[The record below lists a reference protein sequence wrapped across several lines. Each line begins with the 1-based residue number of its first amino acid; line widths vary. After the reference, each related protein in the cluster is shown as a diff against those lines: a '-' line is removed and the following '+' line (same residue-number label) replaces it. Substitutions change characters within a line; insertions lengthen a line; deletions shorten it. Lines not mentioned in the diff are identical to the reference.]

1 MSATLF
7 GAGIMSFGPMF
18 FGPGMTTPEAFSVAV
33 NTGFPVAGVNTP
45 AYEVAFPNLTFDS
58 PITFNPVPGQN
69 RIVVGQLD
77 GKVYWISTDNS
88 TAQRNLI
95 VDWSSEVGDRNE
107 GAVWDGGFLGL
118 AIHPDFGTDPTKNYM
133 FAYYSTNAASNNLGT
148 PQGFRCS
155 VENFSGNY
163 LVLARF
169 RVDPVTMSYVPNSQ
183 QIMMRRELYNTT
195 HRGGGM
201 TFGPDGYLYV
211 TTGDQATYAN
221 AQDIANNLDGGVLRL
236 DVDMNPAT
244 GHAPKRFLQDP
255 GVGNTHPDSDG
266 LETSGAFYFI
276 PNDNPFNVPLGDSS
290 SPVFEEYYTIGHRSP
305 HRLTMD
311 SATGDL
317 YIGEVGE
324 ATHEEINILRNSP
337 STAGNNYGW
346 PFYEG
351 FAGFTPPTQ
360 SGVPCNVT
368 LYPGTDLTDPLTDF
382 TRQEAWSI
390 IGGYVYNGSIAQ
402 YQGRYIAG
410 DYVTNQLYAIDTQSG
425 AKENLGVGPGEMI
438 SFGQDSNGELYILRL
453 GNNGSGIYRL
463 RESIDINSAP
473 TLLSDTGVFVTD
485 VDGDFSDIGQL
496 SVTNGFI
503 PYDMIQPFWSD
514 GALKSRWMAIP
525 NNGTH
530 DTPAEQIQWSEDGD
544 WQFPVGS
551 VLVKHFDYPDE
562 SRPNQ
567 TRKIETRFSIKGTDG
582 NFYFLTYKWNAAE
595 TDATLVDMSTGETV
609 SIDITRGGNQ
619 ETIEWLYP
627 SNSQCLN
634 CHNPALGGTL
644 GPRTR
649 NLNSDYDYSAKGGT
663 VGNQL
668 VTLSTLG
675 ILNEN
680 ITDTDTPGYLT
691 HKAIDDLNATL
702 DERARSYLDNNCA
715 YCHQPATGNR
725 ADFDLRLF
733 NTLAQTGLLTAGINQ
748 AVPAMAPDQEIL
760 FPGDASKSQLYH
772 RANSLEPGVKMPP
785 LAKGI
790 VDTEGVALLEAWINQ
805 LEAPAPPPLGDYR
818 IVNRASGQTLQ
829 VPDAGTA
836 NSANVATGGYA
847 GLAHQNFA
855 LEDAAVAGYHQLK
868 ALHSD
873 KYLDVAAASTANGAN
888 VWQYT
893 GNGTDAQLWELVDAG
908 DDTYNII
915 SKLSGYYLGTEPN
928 GNVVVAANNG
938 SDIFRWEFQPT
949 GSSLDLGITVEEAP
963 LVTSE
968 DGMEDEISIVLDAPP
983 ATNVVLTI
991 NGITNEDEFSLSVSQ
1006 VTFTPANWDTPQLVT
1021 ITGVDDTEVD
1031 GVQYFTVE
1039 ISVDDA
1045 QSDPSYSGFTATIEG
1060 YNSDDDGGGVGPPA
1074 LGIYR
1079 IVNFDSGET
1088 LQVPNASTANL
1099 ANITENAYEG
1109 LNHQHLELEY
1119 AGNNLY
1125 KLKFVH
1131 SGSYLDVAQGSAA
1144 PGTNVLQYEDNG
1156 GNTDAQFW
1164 QIVDAG
1170 DGTFHLISQA
1180 GGHYLG
1186 TQPNGNVYVQLNDG
1200 SDIFRWQFS
1209 TPSGP
1214 LGNGITVSP
1223 EVVAVSEDG
1232 QTDILSV
1239 VLTAAPTEDVVLTLV
1254 GISNI
1259 DEFNLSL
1266 SELTF
1271 TSENWDTPQ
1280 EVTVSG
1286 VDDTDVD
1293 GVQYFEIEI
1302 AVDAVRS
1309 DALYTGFSLVVDGY
1323 NSDDDGGGVGAPVTG
1338 TYRLINRASGETL
1351 QVPDASLLDQANV
1364 AEGTYNNTDN
1374 QHFELEYAG
1383 NNLYSLRVL
1392 HSDKYLDVATA
1403 STAVDTNI
1411 WQYEG
1416 NGSDA
1421 QLWQIVDAGDGTFYL
1436 ISELSGYYLGTE
1448 PDGNVIVKANDGS
1461 DTIRWEFTFTGYAPT
1476 AIAESDIIDGEA
1488 PLDVSFTG
1496 DASTDDI
1503 AVTGYLW
1510 DFGDGSTSTEA
1521 NPIHTF
1527 DAAGSYDVVL
1537 TVTDGGGLTD
1547 TAAAITI
1554 TVFAPNG
1561 APTAVAS
1568 SDVSEGEVPLE
1579 VSFTGDGSIDDIGIN
1594 EYLWD
1599 FGDGVT
1605 ATEANPV
1612 HTFMA
1617 VNTYEVSLTVTDAGG
1632 LTDTTTLSIT
1642 VNPVNE
1648 APTAMA
1654 TSNINEG
1661 EAPLEVTFTGDG
1673 STDDVA
1679 ITEYLWDFEDGTTST
1694 DANPIHTF
1702 NAVGTYDVLLTVTDA
1717 GGLTD
1722 TDMLTI
1728 TVTAANGIP
1737 TAIATS
1743 DVSEGLAPLDVSF
1756 TGDGSID
1763 DSGITEYLWDFG
1775 DGVISA
1781 EANPVHTFVA
1791 AGNYNVVLTVTDA
1804 GGLTDEDSLTITV
1817 TGANDNPTAV
1827 ATSDISEGEAP
1838 LEVSFTGDGST
1849 DDLGV
1854 TEYLWDFGDGVT
1866 STEANPVHIF
1876 DTAGTFD
1883 VLLTVTDA
1891 GGLTDTATLTIEVI
1905 DNETNS
1911 QDVEIIIAP
1920 NPASQYAYIYF
1931 NDLSIDR
1938 NTIIG
1943 FTVHDTGGRLIAQ
1956 YMESEVYSEQGMY
1969 TIPMFGLRDE
1979 FYAITISF
1987 TEGPSISKRVI
1998 VRN

>member
-1 MSATLF
+1 MIGGAT
-7 GAGIMSFGPMF
+7 S
-18 FGPGMTTPEAFSVAV
+18 
-33 NTGFPVAGVNTP
+33 
-45 AYEVAFPNLTFDS
+45 
-58 PITFNPVPGQN
+58 
-69 RIVVGQLD
+69 
-77 GKVYWISTDNS
+77 
-88 TAQRNLI
+88 
-95 VDWSSEVGDRNE
+95 
-107 GAVWDGGFLGL
+107 
-118 AIHPDFGTDPTKNYM
+118 
-133 FAYYSTNAASNNLGT
+133 
-148 PQGFRCS
+148 
-155 VENFSGNY
+155 
-163 LVLARF
+163 
-169 RVDPVTMSYVPNSQ
+169 
-183 QIMMRRELYNTT
+183 
-195 HRGGGM
+195 
-201 TFGPDGYLYV
+201 
-211 TTGDQATYAN
+211 
-221 AQDIANNLDGGVLRL
+221 
-236 DVDMNPAT
+236 
-244 GHAPKRFLQDP
+244 HAPRRFLQDP
-255 GVGNTHPDSDG
+255 GVGNTNPGRPGFIPSEG
-266 LETSGAFYFI
+266 LEMSGAYYFI
-276 PNDNPFNVPLGDSS
+276 PNDNPFNDPTGGI
-290 SPVFEEYYTIGHRSP
+290 FEEYYTIGHRSP

-311 SATGDL
+311 TATGDL

-324 ATHEEINILRNSP
+324 GTHEEINVLRNVP
-337 STAGNNYGW
+337 GTAGQNYGW
-346 PFYEG
+346 PLFEG
-351 FAGFTPPTQ
+351 TAPFSPPTQ
-360 SGVPCNVT
+360 AGIPCDVVQ
-368 LYPGTDLTDPLTDF
+368 YPGTPLTAPLTDF
-382 TRQEAWSI
+382 ARSEAASI

-410 DYVTNQLYAIDTQSG
+410 DYITNQLFAIDTQSG
-425 AKENLGVGPGEMI
+425 SKENLGVGPGDII
-438 SFGQDSNGELYILRL
+438 SFGQDSTGELYMLTL
-453 GNNGSGIYRL
+453 GAGGDSGIFRL
-463 RESIDINSAP
+463 RQSINTNAAP
-473 TLLSDTGVFVTD
+473 VLLSETGVFDTD
-485 VDGDFSDIGQL
+485 GDGDFSDIGEL
-496 SVTNGFI
+496 TVTQGFI
-503 PYDMIQPFWSD
+503 PYEMIDPFWSD
-514 GALKSRWMAIP
+514 GAYKRRWMAIP
-525 NNGTH
+525 NDGSHN
-530 DTPAEQIQWSEDGD
+530 TPAEQIQWSENGD
-544 WQFPVGS
+544 WQFPIGS
-551 VLVKHFDYPDE
+551 VLVKHFNYPIDDTN
-562 SRPNQ
+562 PNV
-567 TRKIETRFSIKGTDG
+567 TRKIETRFSIKGADG
-582 NFYFLTYKWNAAE
+582 SFYFLTYKWNAAE
-595 TDATLVDMSTGETV
+595 TDATLVDMTTGDTANIQV
-609 SIDITRGGNQ
+609 ATNGGGTRNVN
-619 ETIEWLYP
+619 WLYP
-627 SNSQCLN
+627 SNSQCIQ
-634 CHNPALGGTL
+634 CHDPALGGSL

-649 NLNSDYDYSAKGGT
+649 FLNKDFDYAEKGGIE
-663 VGNQL
+663 GNQL
-668 VTLSTLG
+668 VTLSALG
-675 ILNEN
+675 ILDQT
-680 ITDTDTPGYLT
+680 ITDPDTETYLT
-691 HKAIDDLNATL
+691 HAPMDDDLNYTL

-725 ADFDLRLF
+725 AQFDLRLI
-733 NTLAQTGLLTAGINQ
+733 NTLQQTGLLTAIGNNI
-748 AVPAMAPDQEIL
+748 PGEPTITRIL
-760 FPGDASKSQLYH
+760 VPGDAANSQLYH
-772 RANSLEPGVKMPP
+772 RANSLDPGIMMPP
-785 LAKGI
+785 VAKGI
-790 VDTEGVALLEAWINQ
+790 IDTEGVALLEAWINQ

-908 DDTYNII
+908 DNTYNIV
-915 SKLSGYYLGTEPN
+915 SKLSGYYLGTQPN
-928 GNVVVAANNG
+928 GNVVVSANNG

-949 GSSLDLGITVEEAP
+949 GSSLDLGITVAEAP

-983 ATNVVLTI
+983 ATNVVLII

-1006 VTFTPANWDTPQLVT
+1006 VTFTPANWDTPQFVT

-1039 ISVDDA
+1039 ISVDDS

-1119 AGNNLY
+1119 VGNNLY

-1239 VLTAAPTEDVVLTLV
+1239 VLTAAPTEDVVMTLV

-1259 DEFNLSL
+1259 EEFNLSL
-1266 SELTF
+1266 GELTF

-1323 NSDDDGGGVGAPVTG
+1323 NSDNDGGGVGAPVTG

-1448 PDGNVIVKANDGS
+1448 PDGNVIVQENDGS
-1461 DTIRWEFTFTGYAPT
+1461 DTIRWEFRLTGFPPT
-1476 AIAESDIIDGEA
+1476 AIASSDVTEGEA
-1488 PLDVSFTG
+1488 PLEVAFTG

-1503 AVTGYLW
+1503 GVTGYLW
-1510 DFGDGSTSTEA
+1510 DFGDGNTSTEA
-1521 NPIHTF
+1521 NPVNTF
-1527 DAAGSYDVVL
+1527 TTAG
-1537 TVTDGGGLTD
+1537 
-1547 TAAAITI
+1547 
-1554 TVFAPNG
+1554 
-1561 APTAVAS
+1561 
-1568 SDVSEGEVPLE
+1568 
-1579 VSFTGDGSIDDIGIN
+1579 
-1594 EYLWD
+1594 
-1599 FGDGVT
+1599 
-1605 ATEANPV
+1605 
-1612 HTFMA
+1612 
-1617 VNTYEVSLTVTDAGG
+1617 TYEVSLTVSDAGG
-1632 LTDTTTLSIT
+1632 LSD
-1642 VNPVNE
+1642 
-1648 APTAMA
+1648 A
-1654 TSNINEG
+1654 TS
-1661 EAPLEVTFTGDG
+1661 
-1673 STDDVA
+1673 
-1679 ITEYLWDFEDGTTST
+1679 
-1694 DANPIHTF
+1694 
-1702 NAVGTYDVLLTVTDA
+1702 
-1717 GGLTD
+1717 
-1722 TDMLTI
+1722 LTI
-1728 TVTAANGIP
+1728 TVTAANGTP
-1737 TAIATS
+1737 TAIASS
-1743 DVSEGLAPLDVSF
+1743 DV
-1756 TGDGSID
+1756 T
-1763 DSGITEYLWDFG
+1763 
-1775 DGVISA
+1775 
-1781 EANPVHTFVA
+1781 
-1791 AGNYNVVLTVTDA
+1791 
-1804 GGLTDEDSLTITV
+1804 
-1817 TGANDNPTAV
+1817 
-1827 ATSDISEGEAP
+1827 EGEAP
-1838 LEVSFTGDGST
+1838 LEVAFTGDAST
-1849 DDLGV
+1849 
-1854 TEYLWDFGDGVT
+1854 
-1866 STEANPVHIF
+1866 
-1876 DTAGTFD
+1876 
-1883 VLLTVTDA
+1883 
-1891 GGLTDTATLTIEVI
+1891 
-1905 DNETNS
+1905 
-1911 QDVEIIIAP
+1911 
-1920 NPASQYAYIYF
+1920 
-1931 NDLSIDR
+1931 
-1938 NTIIG
+1938 
-1943 FTVHDTGGRLIAQ
+1943 
-1956 YMESEVYSEQGMY
+1956 
-1969 TIPMFGLRDE
+1969 
-1979 FYAITISF
+1979 
-1987 TEGPSISKRVI
+1987 
-1998 VRN
+1998 